1 MTQLDL
7 MENETLHVLI
17 IDDEIDFAEELQEF
31 LQLRHFEAAV
41 AFTPDEGMAALRR
54 SLFDL
59 LILDIRLPGRD
70 GLDILKQV
78 RTLYP
83 GMEVIMISGHGDMDT
98 VIKAMRNGAI
108 DYLRKPFRHVDMQLS
123 IERTRKYI
131 LLQKRMKEMKDRN
144 SLISEELEK
153 RIERN
158 FIGESPQIKQVLQ
171 LASTAAL
178 YKTTNVLITGES
190 GTGKEIIARIIHYA
204 SEQRDKNFC
213 AVNSSAVTE
222 TLLESE
228 FFGHVKGSFT
238 GAIGDKKG
246 YFEIAN
252 EGTLFLDEIAD
263 MPLSLQA
270 KLLRAIEEKKIKRV
284 GGNDEISVDFRVI
297 SATNHDFKKLLDD
310 RVFRLDLFHRLN
322 TLTIHIPAL
331 RERKEDI
338 LPLLSYFKK
347 YFAVKLNK
355 PEPDIDPALIQKLS
369 QYNFPG
375 NVRELRNMTERALI
389 FCQSGLL
396 GPDDFPLLASEPSMS
411 SPTASGM
418 SLDAMEQTQVIR
430 ALEACNYNQIQA
442 ARLLGISR
450 DALIRRMHKFNIRI
464 SKEAES

>member
-1 MTQLDL
+1 

-17 IDDEIDFAEELQEF
+17 IDDETDFAEELQEF
-31 LQLRHFEAAV
+31 LQLRNFEAVV
-41 AFTPDEGMAALRR
+41 AFTPDQGMTELRKNP
-54 SLFDL
+54 FDL

-78 RTLYP
+78 RRLYP
-83 GMEVIMISGHGDMDT
+83 DMEVIMISGHGDMDT

-158 FIGESPQIKQVLQ
+158 FIGESRQIKQVLE
-171 LASTAAL
+171 LANTAAL
-178 YKTTNVLITGES
+178 YKTTNVLITGDS

-263 MPLSLQA
+263 MPLTLQA

-297 SATNHDFKKLLDD
+297 SATNHNFKKLLDD
-310 RVFRLDLFHRLN
+310 RIFRLDLFHRLT
-322 TLTIHIPAL
+322 TLTIHIPSL
-331 RERKEDI
+331 HERPEDI
-338 LPLLSYFKK
+338 LPLLNYFKK

-355 PEPDIDPALIQKLS
+355 PEPDINPALIEKLS
-369 QYNFPG
+369 HYHFPG

-389 FCQSGLL
+389 FCQSDIL
-396 GPDDFPLLASEPSMS
+396 GPNDFPLLVSEPSLS
-411 SPTASGM
+411 SPAISGM
-418 SLDAMEQTQVIR
+418 SLDAMEHSQVIL
-430 ALEACNYNQIQA
+430 ALEACNYNQQQA

-450 DALIRRMHKFNIRI
+450 DALIRRMRKFKIHI
-464 SKEAES
+464 SKEAEG